1 MVVSSANTFEIMRVL
16 EDVVD
21 SAQYAPKEYLSQ
33 LEHFLT
39 RQSSDQAGGPVTR
52 GEDFSGARRKLEEV
66 RLALARNL
74 ARSLVLNVHDQF

>member
-1 MVVSSANTFEIMRVL
+1 MRVL

-21 SAQYAPKEYLSQ
+21 SAQYAPREYLSQ
-33 LEHFLT
+33 LEIFLS
-39 RQSSDQAGGPVTR
+39 RQMGSMANGVTSDKEDYAG
-52 GEDFSGARRKLEEV
+52 AWRKLEEV